1 MSKFIVYSCSV
12 AKVPL
17 MQMIK
22 PVGTAQ
28 VHTKSLTCAGQPG
41 SLSNR
46 MYSKARAAILVGVLC
61 CLLAGSSWAEPSQPV
76 ELEITLEQAISRALS
91 SHPNLNVSKSK
102 IRQAEIAAAHSD
114 AWPSASVGIGA
125 WGGSGD
131 ALINSNYTSQNSLD
145 TYVFFQQQLR
155 PPGQNA
161 ARRQV
166 AQREIESAEASS
178 RLAELQ
184 LAQQVKDAFFSRRM
198 ADEQVRLAKEN
209 LTLAEQLV
217 ELTRLRFEAGAGP
230 KLDLTVAII
239 QKSRADQELA
249 GALGQLILSQQKLA
263 PLLGLPSNE
272 RIVCQ
277 AELMPKSVKEVWE
290 ILSEMG
296 DSHPRLQMARA
307 SLLASQSQRELAETQ
322 GGPTPGVQAIYDV
335 VRPSYSVQ
343 LTLSFPIDWGGLG
356 SEIDQKAEIEN
367 ERKSALAAETLQLQT
382 EIRTSFQSYQL
393 AMQQAANYQENI
405 LKPTEE
411 VLRVNQYGYQR
422 GAIPYLQVLTVQQQ
436 LSTVRKEY
444 VQRLHE
450 AHQALNAL
458 EYAVGRAL

>member
-1 MSKFIVYSCSV
+1 
-12 AKVPL
+12 
-17 MQMIK
+17 MQLLK
-22 PVGTAQ
+22 SVGTEP
-28 VHTKSLTCAGQPG
+28 VQPKP
-41 SLSNR
+41 LA
-46 MYSKARAAILVGVLC
+46 YSARFKMALLVGAAFC
-61 CLLAGSSWAEPSQPV
+61 CLSGGSWAEPSRPA
-76 ELEITLEQAISRALS
+76 ELQLTLEQAISKAFE
-91 SHPNLNVSKSK
+91 SHPNLKVSKSK

-114 AWPSASVGIGA
+114 AWPSASAGIGA

-131 ALINSNYTSQNSLD
+131 ALVNSNYISQNRLD

-161 ARRQV
+161 ARRQA
-166 AQREIESAEASS
+166 AQREVESAEANS

-198 ADEQVRLAKEN
+198 ADEQVRLAREN
-209 LTLAEQLV
+209 LSLAEKLV

-230 KLDLTVAII
+230 KLDLTVATI
-239 QKSRADQELA
+239 QKSRADQELL
-249 GALGQLILSQQKLA
+249 GALGQLKLSQQRLA
-263 PLLGLPSNE
+263 PLLGLQGSEN
-272 RIVCQ
+272 IICSADV
-277 AELMPKSVKEVWE
+277 MPKSVKEVLE
-290 ILSEMG
+290 ILNEMG
-296 DSHPRLQMARA
+296 DGHPRLQVARA

-367 ERKSALAAETLQLQT
+367 ERKSALAAETMQLQT

-393 AMQQAANYQENI
+393 AMEQAANYRANI
-405 LKPTEE
+405 LQPTEE

-436 LSTVRKEY
+436 LSAVRKEY
-444 VQRLHE
+444 VQRLQE

-458 EYAVGRAL
+458 EFAVGRAL